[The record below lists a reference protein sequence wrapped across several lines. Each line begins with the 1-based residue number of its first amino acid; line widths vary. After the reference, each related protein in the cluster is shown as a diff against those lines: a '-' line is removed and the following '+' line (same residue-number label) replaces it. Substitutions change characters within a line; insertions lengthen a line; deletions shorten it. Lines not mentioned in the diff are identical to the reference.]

1 VEPTP
6 GQRKGA
12 FALIVVALA
21 GLGIFLLRPGASG
34 SAGPASSP
42 AASRSALPPSS
53 PASSP
58 AAATQPPVATPAP
71 ATGTSAAGRA
81 DIYQWL
87 PFTAAELARAAAVAT
102 RFGALY
108 DTFSYT
114 ETTAHYLQKMRNV
127 ATSQLSG
134 TLARAYATPGIA
146 GPRARA
152 KEVSVGSASIRSLRA
167 FGSASIT
174 FIVSISQ
181 KITDTRGVRRNTG
194 QYAVTVTGS
203 GASWQVS
210 DIQLASAG
218 NS

>member
-1 VEPTP
+1 MEPTP

-42 AASRSALPPSS
+42 AASRSALPPSG
-53 PASSP
+53 PAASP

-71 ATGTSAAGRA
+71 ATGASAAGRA

-114 ETTAHYLQKMRNV
+114 ETAAHYVQKMRNV
-127 ATSQLSG
+127 TTGQLSG

-152 KEVSVGSASIRSLRA
+152 KEVS

-203 GASWQVS
+203 GASWLVS
-210 DIQLASAG
+210 DIELASAG

>member
-1 VEPTP
+1 MEPTP

-42 AASRSALPPSS
+42 AASRSALPPSG
-53 PASSP
+53 PAASP

-71 ATGTSAAGRA
+71 ATGASAAGRA

-102 RFGALY
+102 RIGA
-108 DTFSYT
+108 
-114 ETTAHYLQKMRNV
+114 
-127 ATSQLSG
+127 
-134 TLARAYATPGIA
+134 
-146 GPRARA
+146 
-152 KEVSVGSASIRSLRA
+152 LRA

-203 GASWQVS
+203 GASWLVS
-210 DIQLASAG
+210 DIELASAG

>member
-1 VEPTP
+1 MEPTP

-42 AASRSALPPSS
+42 AASRSALPPSG
-53 PASSP
+53 PAASP
-58 AAATQPPVATPAP
+58 AAATGA
-71 ATGTSAAGRA
+71 SAAGRA

-114 ETTAHYLQKMRNV
+114 ETAAHYVQKMRNV
-127 ATSQLSG
+127 TTGQLSG

-152 KEVSVGSASIRSLRA
+152 KEVSVGSASIGSLRA

-203 GASWQVS
+203 GASWLVS
-210 DIQLASAG
+210 DIELASAG